1 MNSEIMS
8 SAIARI
14 LLEKQAVTLNVTEP
28 YTYASGIRSPIYCDN
43 RRLIFFPPERKMIW
57 QAFCQQ
63 VAPFQ
68 PDVIAGT
75 ATGAIAW
82 ASWVAE
88 ELGKPLVYIRKA
100 SKGYGRDKLVEGG
113 EIAGKTVVVIEDLVS
128 TGGSSLSAV
137 HACRDEGAKVLA
149 LAAIFTYEFPEV
161 APKFEALSCALRFL
175 TNFTTLTQVAA
186 EHRFIETDQ
195 LAKIQEWNRDPHG
208 WGPKYGFPNAEPKN

>member
-1 MNSEIMS
+1 MS

-14 LLEKQAVTLNVTEP
+14 LLEKQAVTLNLTEP

-43 RRLIFFPPERKMIW
+43 RRMIFFPLERKMIW

-82 ASWVAE
+82 ASWVSE
-88 ELGKPLVYIRKA
+88 ELGKPMVYIRKA
-100 SKGYGRDKLVEGG
+100 SKGYGQDKLVEGG
-113 EIAGKTVVVIEDLVS
+113 QIAGKTVVVIEDLVS
-128 TGGSSLSAV
+128 TGGSSLNAV
-137 HACRDEGAKVLA
+137 NACRDAGADVLA

-161 APKFEALSCALRFL
+161 APKFAAIQCELRFL
-175 TNFTTLTQVAA
+175 TNFMILTQVAA
-186 EHRFIETDQ
+186 EQHFIAQEQ
-195 LAKIQEWNRDPHG
+195 LAKIQEWNSDPRG
-208 WGPKYGFPNAEPKN
+208 WGPKYGFPNAQIQG